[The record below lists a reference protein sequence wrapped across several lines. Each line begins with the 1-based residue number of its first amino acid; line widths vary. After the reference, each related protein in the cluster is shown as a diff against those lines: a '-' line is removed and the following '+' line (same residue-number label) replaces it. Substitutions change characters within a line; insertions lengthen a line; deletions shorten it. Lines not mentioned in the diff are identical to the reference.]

1 MSAFSMVKL
10 EITVNVFQ
18 RLVKAALI
26 GPVGDIFRKVF
37 YLLFT
42 MGHFFIT

>member
-1 MSAFSMVKL
+1 MPAFSMIKL
-10 EITVNVFQ
+10 EITVNVLQ
-18 RLVKAALI
+18 RLEEAALI

-37 YLLFT
+37 HLLFT